1 MTLLARRSAAL
12 TALLLVFAR
21 SRADAQV
28 TPDAGAP
35 PDASAPEPP
44 PPPPPPPPAA
54 RAVDPVREEARAHFQ
69 RGVELIG
76 SERWADAII
85 ELRRAQELRVTPA
98 VHFNLGLA
106 LRAVGRNREAM
117 AAFREFSRMSG
128 ATTNP
133 ELAARV
139 DAYVQEL
146 TEGLGRV
153 VLLVEP
159 PSASVQIDGAAVRA
173 NESVEVDPGRHVIVA
188 AAEGFAGENRT
199 VEVARGSQSTVML
212 RMVPLVLSS
221 RVTVTADPSG
231 ALVRIDGQNVGFG
244 SVEETVRP
252 GSHTLEVSAEGY
264 YTFRRRFEALA
275 GQSQTL
281 RANLSNSRGVVES
294 PWFWLGVGA
303 LAAGGGVAAYFL
315 LQDLA
320 PPYQGTLGN
329 VTDALTVR
337 GGR

>member
-1 MTLLARRSAAL
+1 M
-12 TALLLVFAR
+12 
-21 SRADAQV
+21 
-28 TPDAGAP
+28 
-35 PDASAPEPP
+35 
-44 PPPPPPPPAA
+44 
-54 RAVDPVREEARAHFQ
+54 
-69 RGVELIG
+69 
-76 SERWADAII
+76 
-85 ELRRAQELRVTPA
+85 TPA

-139 DAYVQEL
+139 DGYVQEL

-188 AAEGFAGENRT
+188 AAEGFTGENRT

-231 ALVRIDGQNVGFG
+231 ALAFTCGMNM
-244 SVEETVRP
+244 
-252 GSHTLEVSAEGY
+252 
-264 YTFRRRFEALA
+264 
-275 GQSQTL
+275 
-281 RANLSNSRGVVES
+281 
-294 PWFWLGVGA
+294 
-303 LAAGGGVAAYFL
+303 
-315 LQDLA
+315 
-320 PPYQGTLGN
+320 YQGSI
-329 VTDALTVR
+329 VVQ
-337 GGR
+337 

>member
-1 MTLLARRSAAL
+1 MTLLARRTAAL
-12 TALLLVFAR
+12 AALLIALAR

-28 TPDAGAP
+28 APDDAGAP
-35 PDASAPEPP
+35 PEASPSPQ
-44 PPPPPPPPAA
+44 PPPPAV

-76 SERWADAII
+76 AERWADAIL
-85 ELRRAQELRVTPA
+85 ELRRAQELRATPA
-98 VHFNLGLA
+98 VLFNLGLA

-146 TEGLGRV
+146 TAGLGRV

-159 PSASVQIDGAAVRA
+159 PSATVQIDGLAVRA
-173 NESVEVDPGRHVIVA
+173 NESVEVDPGRHVIIA
-188 AAEGFAGENRT
+188 AADGFAGENRT

-303 LAAGGGVAAYFL
+303 LAAGGGVAAFFL